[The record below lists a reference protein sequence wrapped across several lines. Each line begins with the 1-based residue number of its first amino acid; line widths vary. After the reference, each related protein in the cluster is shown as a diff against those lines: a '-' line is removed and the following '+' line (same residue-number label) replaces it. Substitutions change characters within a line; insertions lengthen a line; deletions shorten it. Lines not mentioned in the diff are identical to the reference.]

1 MKRPG
6 WWGGE
11 SIKMAAFSRLVA
23 IGVVV
28 AVLAV
33 SVIALWPNPERVSAT
48 AYFPRAVS
56 VYPGSDVRILG
67 IKVGEIESVTP
78 AGRSVR
84 VKFWWEAK
92 HKVPADAKA
101 VIASPSIVADRYLQL
116 TPAYTKGDV
125 MADGT
130 EIPLTRTAVP
140 LELDQIYQSLND
152 LSVALGPKGAND
164 QGALSRLLDVSAAN
178 LNGQGAKLN
187 QTITDVSK
195 LTQTLS
201 GNSDSLFNTIRQ
213 LQTFVSAL
221 AANDSLVKQFN
232 TNFAAVS
239 TTLAGERKDL
249 SAALSTLATALG
261 EVASFV
267 KDNRGLLKTTISGA
281 TDISQILVK
290 EKAALAEIIDTAPL
304 GLGNLARVY
313 NPQFGTLDQRINLA
327 QLDDPATFICSLLL
341 QANQPVSTCS
351 ALKPVLDALPKLPL
365 LSAITGD
372 SNTGS
377 GGPAGTPW
385 APAPAPKL
393 PSPDNVDSTLGGL
406 VPGATP

>member
-1 MKRPG
+1 MKV
-6 WWGGE
+6 
-11 SIKMAAFSRLVA
+11 AAFSRLIA
-23 IGVVV
+23 IGVVLV
-28 AVLAV
+28 VLAV
-33 SVIALWPNPERVSAT
+33 SVVSLWPHSGRVTAT

-78 AGRSVR
+78 AGRAVR

-116 TPAYTKGDV
+116 TPAYSKGSV
-125 MADGT
+125 MADGA
-130 EIPLTRTAVP
+130 EIPLDRTAVP

-187 QTITDVSK
+187 QTITDVSA
-195 LTQTLS
+195 LTQTLA
-201 GNSDSLFNTIRQ
+201 GNSKSLFSTIRQ

-221 AANDSLVKQFN
+221 AANDTLVKQFN
-232 TNFAAVS
+232 TNFSAVS
-239 TTLAGERKDL
+239 TTLAGERTDL

-267 KDNRGLLKTTISGA
+267 KDNRALLKTTISGA
-281 TDISQILVK
+281 TDVSQILVK

-327 QLDDPATFICSLLL
+327 QLDDPASFICSLLL
-341 QANQPVSTCS
+341 QANQPLSTCS
-351 ALKPVLDALPKLPL
+351 ALKGVVDLLPKLPL
-365 LSAITGD
+365 LSSITGA
-372 SNTGS
+372 GS

-393 PSPDNVDSTLGGL
+393 PSPDNVDETLGGL
-406 VPGATP
+406 VPGGTP